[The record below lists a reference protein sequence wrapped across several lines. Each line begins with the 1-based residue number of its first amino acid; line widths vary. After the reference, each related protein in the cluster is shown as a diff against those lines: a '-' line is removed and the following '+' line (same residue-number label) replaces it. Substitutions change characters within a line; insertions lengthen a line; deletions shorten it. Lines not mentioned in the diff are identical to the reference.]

1 MAIVGGANLM
11 FNPDMF
17 MAMSS
22 MTSVPLPTTNARFAD
37 DGTD

>member
-17 MAMSS
+17 LAMSS
-22 MTSVPLPTTNARFAD
+22 MTRVLPPEID
-37 DGTD
+37 QPIIC